1 MTRAASILGVHAN
14 TVRTWTEQGRLAC
27 LRINSR
33 GDRRYR
39 TADLEAFLEQATRR
53 ARPSRL
59 AIPDLRPWT
68 DAAAAAAPPG
78 GLAVP
83 PSEITE
89 RILAA
94 SVRDPDRRDVELRV
108 LTSIARSI
116 ATAADLDATLAAIT
130 RLLRES
136 FGYRVVAFA
145 ELTGDL
151 LWLRAADGLDVTR
164 IPPIGREHGLSGAS
178 LTERRAIFVPDVAQ
192 DPRYVENLTDVR
204 AEIAVPIFIDG
215 DPWGV
220 LLVGDDRVGAL
231 SAEDAELLQA
241 VADQVTV
248 MAQNLQLVSRF
259 RRQLEQAEALRRVSA
274 DLSSKLD
281 LEVILGDL
289 IDHAAMLFTADR
301 AAVFLRQPDGA
312 LVPQVSRGISE
323 RFLIAMRGSTDIG
336 LPPDVLDRRRAI
348 ASHDWANGQ
357 LDADARALV
366 MQEGL
371 DTVAGAPLVRGGEIL
386 GVLVLYHDRRHP
398 WDQAELDVLDA
409 LAAQASIAI
418 ANARNY
424 AQTATWAA
432 QLQSIQKLGARLSRL
447 SKVREIGVAICGELN
462 QLIDYHNVRVYTV
475 EGHELVPI
483 AWHGE
488 IGEYADEAEEQLR
501 LEVGQ
506 GITGWVAEH
515 GLAQYLPDADGDPR
529 TQTIAGTEEHLDESL
544 LVAPM
549 KFEDRVLGVIVLSK
563 LGLHQFTPDDLRL
576 LEIYGSLAAQA
587 VRTAVATEGL
597 HAQSAALE
605 RRVRSQQELL
615 SLTEAMITTLDQVAL
630 LELIADRVPRLI
642 EIDTITLDLHD
653 PVRHEFRTVSAR
665 GVYAQHY
672 LDHVVQPDTD
682 GVTGWVFQH
691 GEAQLVPDE
700 MADPRVSRHGVG
712 PQPGSLIVAPLR
724 NLGQVVGILG
734 MERLRPRPPF
744 TQEEFDLA
752 ALLAAQTSVA
762 LQNAQAHRAVA
773 IQAQTDGLTNL
784 SNHTTFH
791 ARLGVAVERAER
803 FSVLMIDLDEFKA
816 YNDSYGHQAGD
827 LMLRRIAGALQAA
840 CRETDAVFRYGGDEF
855 TIILPGADQT
865 GALAVAEKVRAAV
878 TGAGRQR
885 GPDALLLTCSI
896 GVASYPEDA
905 LDAPSLLFAADR
917 AAYLSKRTGRDLV
930 STAAQGAELAASFMP
945 TPPTPVDEPSLL
957 QAGADGPPRQVAV
970 GHP

>member
-1 MTRAASILGVHAN
+1 M
-14 TVRTWTEQGRLAC
+14 RTWTEQGRLPC

-39 TADLEAFLEQATRR
+39 TSDLEAFMEQATRR
-53 ARPSRL
+53 ARPARL
-59 AIPDLRPWT
+59 TIPDLQQWVDPT
-68 DAAAAAAPPG
+68 LMAAAPPG
-78 GLAVP
+78 SDVP
-83 PSEITE
+83 PSAITE

-94 SVRDPDRRDVELRV
+94 STRDPDRRDVELRV
-108 LTSIARSI
+108 LTGIARSI
-116 ATAADLDATLAAIT
+116 ATANDLDATLGAIA

-136 FGYRVVAFA
+136 FGYRVVSFA

-151 LWLRAADGLDVTR
+151 LWLRAADGLDVSR
-164 IPPIGREHGLSGAS
+164 IPPIGREHGLAGAS
-178 LTERRAIFVPDVAQ
+178 LTDGRPIFAPDVQ
-192 DPRYVENLTDVR
+192 RDPRYVVNLPEVR
-204 AEIAVPIFIDG
+204 AEIAVPIFIDAE
-215 DPWGV
+215 PWGV
-220 LLVGDDRVGAL
+220 LLVGDERPGGL
-231 SAEDAELLQA
+231 SAADVELLQA

-248 MAQNLQLVSRF
+248 MAQNLELVSRF

-281 LEVILGDL
+281 LDVILGDL
-289 IDHAAMLFTADR
+289 IDHAAMLFAADR
-301 AAVFLRQPDGA
+301 AAVFFRQPDGV
-312 LVPQVSRGISE
+312 LVPQVSRGVSE
-323 RFLIAMRGSTDIG
+323 RFLAAMRGSTSVG
-336 LPPDVLDRRRAI
+336 LPPAVLERRRAV
-348 ASHDWANGQ
+348 ASHDWANGPH
-357 LDADARALV
+357 DDEARGLV
-366 MQEGL
+366 IQEGV
-371 DTVAGAPLVRGGEIL
+371 DTVAAAPLVRGDEVL
-386 GVLVLYHDRRHP
+386 GVLVLYHDRHHA

-447 SKVREIGVAICGELN
+447 TKVREIGLAICGELN

-475 EGHELVPI
+475 EGPELVPI

-501 LEVGQ
+501 LQVGQ

-529 TQTIAGTEEHLDESL
+529 TQTIAGTQEHLDESL

-563 LGLHQFTPDDLRL
+563 LGLHQFSADDLRL

-587 VRTAVATEGL
+587 VRTAAATEHL

-615 SLTEAMITTLDQVAL
+615 SLTEAMISTLDQATLLDLVA
-630 LELIADRVPRLI
+630 ERVPRLI
-642 EIDTITLDLHD
+642 EVDTITLDLHD
-653 PVRHEFRTVSAR
+653 PLRHEFHTIAAR
-665 GVYAQHY
+665 GVYAEEY
-672 LDHVVQPDTD
+672 LRRRVQPDTD

-691 GEAQLVPDE
+691 GEAQLVRDE
-700 MADPRVSRHGVG
+700 MADERVSRLGLG
-712 PQPGSLIVAPLR
+712 PTPGSLIVAPLR
-724 NLGQVVGILG
+724 NRGQVVGVLT
-734 MERLRPRPPF
+734 MERLGADRPF

-752 ALLAAQTSVA
+752 ALVAAQTSVA

-784 SNHTTFH
+784 SNHTTFY
-791 ARLGVAVERAER
+791 AQLGVAVERAER
-803 FSVLMIDLDEFKA
+803 FSVLMIDLDEFKT

-827 LMLRRIAGALQAA
+827 QMLRLIARALQAA
-840 CRETDAVFRYGGDEF
+840 VRDTDTVFRYGGDEF
-855 TIILPGADQT
+855 TILLPGADQT

-878 TGAGRQR
+878 TGAGRER
-885 GPDALLLTCSI
+885 SPDALLLTCSI
-896 GVASYPEDA
+896 GVASYPDDA
-905 LDAPSLLFAADR
+905 TDAPTLLFAADR

-930 STAAQGAELAASFMP
+930 STAAE
-945 TPPTPVDEPSLL
+945 
-957 QAGADGPPRQVAV
+957 
-970 GHP
+970 

>member
-1 MTRAASILGVHAN
+1 
-14 TVRTWTEQGRLAC
+14 VRTWTEQGRLAC

-53 ARPSRL
+53 ARPARL
-59 AIPDLRPWT
+59 SIPDLRPWT
-68 DAAAAAAPPG
+68 DPSLTAAPAG
-78 GLAVP
+78 GAQVP
-83 PSEITE
+83 PGAITE
-89 RILAA
+89 RILASSA
-94 SVRDPDRRDVELRV
+94 RDPDRRDVELRV
-108 LTSIARSI
+108 LTGIARSI
-116 ATAADLDATLAAIT
+116 ATATDLDMTLAAIA

-136 FGYRVVAFA
+136 FGYRVVSFA

-178 LTERRAIFVPDVAQ
+178 LTERRPIFAPEVDR
-192 DPRYVENLTDVR
+192 DPRYVVNLPEVR
-204 AEIAVPIFIDG
+204 AEIAVPIFIEG

-231 SAEDAELLQA
+231 SAEDGELLQA

-281 LEVILGDL
+281 LDVILGDL

-312 LVPQVSRGISE
+312 LVPQVSRGLSE
-323 RFLIAMRGSTDIG
+323 RFLAAMRGDNALG
-336 LPPDVLDRRRAI
+336 LPAGALERHRAF
-348 ASHDWANGQ
+348 ASHDWADSQ
-357 LDADARALV
+357 LDDDGRALV
-366 MQEGL
+366 LQEGL
-371 DTVAGAPLVRGGEIL
+371 ETAAAAPLMRGGESL
-386 GVLVLYHDRRHP
+386 GLLVLYHDRRHA

-447 SKVREIGVAICGELN
+447 TKVREIGQAICTELN

-475 EGHELVPI
+475 QGIHLVPI

-488 IGEYADEAEEQLR
+488 IGEYADEAEDQLR
-501 LEVGQ
+501 LNVGE

-515 GLAQYLPDADGDPR
+515 GVAQYLPDADADPR
-529 TQTIAGTEEHLDESL
+529 TQTIAGTQEHLDESL

-563 LGLHQFTPDDLRL
+563 LGLHQFSADDLRL

-587 VRTAVATEGL
+587 VRTAATTESL

-605 RRVRSQQELL
+605 QRVRGQQELL
-615 SLTEAMITTLDQVAL
+615 SLTEAMISTLDQATL
-630 LELIADRVPRLI
+630 LELVADRVPRLI
-642 EIDTITLDLHD
+642 DVDTITLDLHD
-653 PVRHEFRTVSAR
+653 PVRHEFRTVAAR
-665 GVYAQHY
+665 GVYAEHY
-672 LDHVVQPDTD
+672 LQRVVQPDTD

-700 MADPRVSRHGVG
+700 MADPRVSRIDLA
-712 PQPGSLIVAPLR
+712 PEPGSLIIAPLR
-724 NLGQVVGILG
+724 NRGQVVGVLT
-734 MERLRPRPPF
+734 MERLGQQRPF
-744 TQEEFDLA
+744 TQEDLDLG

-762 LQNAQAHRAVA
+762 LQNAQAHQAVA
-773 IQAQTDGLTNL
+773 LQAQTDGLTGLN
-784 SNHTTFH
+784 NHTTFY
-791 ARLGVAVERAER
+791 AQLGRAVERTER
-803 FSVLMIDLDEFKA
+803 FGLLMIDLDEFKA

-827 LMLRRIAGALQAA
+827 EMLRRIAGALRAA
-840 CRETDAVFRYGGDEF
+840 CRDTDAVFRYGGDEF
-855 TIILPGADQT
+855 TILLPGADLG

-878 TGAGRQR
+878 RAAGEQGDSDGLR
-885 GPDALLLTCSI
+885 LSCSI
-896 GVASYPEDA
+896 GVATYPDDA
-905 LDAPSLLFAADR
+905 TDAPRLLFAADR

-930 STAAQGAELAASFMP
+930 STAAQGAEHAASFMP
-945 TPPTPVDEPSLL
+945 SAPTPVDEPTAPLAPP
-957 QAGADGPPRQVAV
+957 QAQQVAGV
-970 GHP
+970 A

>member
-1 MTRAASILGVHAN
+1 M
-14 TVRTWTEQGRLAC
+14 RTWTEQGRLPC

-39 TADLEAFLEQATRR
+39 TVDLEAFLEQATRR
-53 ARPSRL
+53 ARPARL

-68 DAAAAAAPPG
+68 DSSLPARPAADAEVPPG
-78 GLAVP
+78 A
-83 PSEITE
+83 ITE
-89 RILAA
+89 RILASSA
-94 SVRDPDRRDVELRV
+94 RDPDRRDVELRV
-108 LTSIARSI
+108 LTGIARSI
-116 ATAADLDATLAAIT
+116 ATATDLDVTLAAIA

-136 FGYRVVAFA
+136 FGYRVVSFA

-151 LWLRAADGLDVTR
+151 LWLRAADGLDVAR

-178 LTERRAIFVPDVAQ
+178 LTERRPIFAPEVDR
-192 DPRYVENLTDVR
+192 DPRYVVDLPEVR
-204 AEIAVPIFIDG
+204 AEIAVPIFIEG

-231 SAEDAELLQA
+231 SAEDGELLQA

-312 LVPQVSRGISE
+312 LVPQVSRGLSE
-323 RFLIAMRGSTDIG
+323 RFLVAMRGSNGLG
-336 LPPDVLDRRRAI
+336 LPAGALERHRAS
-348 ASHDWANGQ
+348 ASPDWANAQ
-357 LDADARALV
+357 LDDDARDLV
-366 MQEGL
+366 LQEGL
-371 DTVAGAPLVRGGEIL
+371 DTVAAAPLVRGGESLGIL
-386 GVLVLYHDRRHP
+386 ALYHDRRHA

-447 SKVREIGVAICGELN
+447 TKVREIGLAICGELN
-462 QLIDYHNVRVYTV
+462 QLIDYHNVRVYSV
-475 EGHELVPI
+475 EGNELVPI

-501 LEVGQ
+501 LKVGE

-529 TQTIAGTEEHLDESL
+529 TQTIAGTQEHLDESL

-563 LGLHQFTPDDLRL
+563 LGLHQFSSDDLRL

-587 VRTAVATEGL
+587 VRTAAATEGL

-615 SLTEAMITTLDQVAL
+615 RLTEAIITTLDQSTL
-630 LELIADRVPRLI
+630 LELVADHLSRLV
-642 EIDTITLDLHD
+642 EADTITVDLEDTVMHD
-653 PVRHEFRTVSAR
+653 LRSVVAR
-665 GVYAQHY
+665 GLHADAYRARVLADD
-672 LDHVVQPDTD
+672 L
-682 GVTGWVFQH
+682 GVAGWVLEH

-700 MADPRVSRHGVG
+700 LADPRFVPRGER
-712 PQPGSLIVAPLR
+712 PEPGSLIVAPLR
-724 NLGQVVGILG
+724 GRGQVLG
-734 MERLRPRPPF
+734 VVTLERSRGQAVF
-744 TQEEFDLA
+744 SQEEFELVQ
-752 ALLAAQTSVA
+752 LFAAQASVA
-762 LQNAQAHRAVA
+762 LQNAQAHHAVVV
-773 IQAQTDGLTNL
+773 QAQTDGLTNL
-784 SNHTTFH
+784 SNHATFH
-791 ARLGVAVERAER
+791 AQLGVAVDHADR
-803 FSVLMIDLDEFKA
+803 FSVLMIDLDEFKT

-827 LMLRRIAGALQAA
+827 QMLREIAGALKAA
-840 CRETDAVFRYGGDEF
+840 CRDTDAVFRYGGDEF
-855 TIILPGADQT
+855 TILLPGADQA
-865 GALAVAEKVRAAV
+865 GALSVAEKVRAAV
-878 TGAGRQR
+878 TGAGHQR

-896 GVASYPEDA
+896 GVASFPEDA
-905 LDAPSLLFAADR
+905 TDAPSLLFAADR
-917 AAYLSKRTGRDLV
+917 AAYLSKHTGRDLV
-930 STAAQGAELAASFMP
+930 STAAQGAERAASFMP
-945 TPPTPVDEPSLL
+945 TPPTPVDEPSAP
-957 QAGADGPPRQVAV
+957 QPRATERIPRTAVAAR
-970 GHP
+970 P

>member
-1 MTRAASILGVHAN
+1 M
-14 TVRTWTEQGRLAC
+14 RTWTEQGRLPC

-53 ARPSRL
+53 ARPARL
-59 AIPDLRPWT
+59 AIPDLRPWA
-68 DAAAAAAPPG
+68 DPSFPARPAAGAQVTPG
-78 GLAVP
+78 A
-83 PSEITE
+83 ITE
-89 RILAA
+89 RILASSA
-94 SVRDPDRRDVELRV
+94 RDPDRRDVELRV
-108 LTSIARSI
+108 LTGIARSI
-116 ATAADLDATLAAIT
+116 ATANDLDATLATIA

-136 FGYRVVAFA
+136 FGYRVVSFA

-178 LTERRAIFVPDVAQ
+178 LTERRPIFAPEVDR
-192 DPRYVENLTDVR
+192 DPRYVVNLPEVR
-204 AEIAVPIFIDG
+204 AEIAVPIFIEG

-231 SAEDAELLQA
+231 SAEDGELLQA

-281 LEVILGDL
+281 LDIILGDL

-312 LVPQVSRGISE
+312 LVSAVSRGLSE
-323 RFLIAMRGSTDIG
+323 RFIAAMRGSNALG
-336 LPPDVLDRRRAI
+336 LPAGALERHRAF

-357 LDADARALV
+357 LDDDGRALV
-366 MQEGL
+366 LQEGL
-371 DTVAGAPLVRGGEIL
+371 DTVAAAPLVRGGESL
-386 GVLVLYHDRRHP
+386 GVLVLYHDRRHA

-447 SKVREIGVAICGELN
+447 TKVREIGLAICSELN

-475 EGHELVPI
+475 EGMELVPI

-501 LEVGQ
+501 LNVGQ

-515 GLAQYLPDADGDPR
+515 GVAQYLPDADGDPR
-529 TQTIAGTEEHLDESL
+529 TQTLPGTQEHLDESL

-563 LGLHQFTPDDLRL
+563 FGLHQFSSDDLRL

-587 VRTAVATEGL
+587 VRTAAATEGL

-615 SLTEAMITTLDQVAL
+615 RLTEAIITTLDQSTL
-630 LELIADRVPRLI
+630 LELVADHLSRLV
-642 EIDTITLDLHD
+642 EADTITVDLHD
-653 PVRHEFRTVSAR
+653 PVLHDFRAVIAR
-665 GVYAQHY
+665 GAYADIY
-672 LDHVVQPDTD
+672 RERILPDHL
-682 GVTGWVFQH
+682 GVAGWVLQH

-700 MADPRVSRHGVG
+700 LADPRIIHRGDQ
-712 PQPGSLIVAPLR
+712 PEPGSLIVAPLR
-724 NLGQVVGILG
+724 GRGQVVGVVTL
-734 MERLRPRPPF
+734 ERSNGQGSF
-744 TQEEFDLA
+744 SQEEFELVQ
-752 ALLAAQTSVA
+752 LFAAQASVA
-762 LQNAQAHRAVA
+762 LQNAQAHHAVVV
-773 IQAQTDGLTNL
+773 QAQTDGLTNL
-784 SNHTTFH
+784 SNHATFH
-791 ARLGVAVERAER
+791 AQLGVAVDHADR
-803 FSVLMIDLDEFKA
+803 FSVLMIDLDEFKT

-827 LMLRRIAGALQAA
+827 QMLREIADALKAA
-840 CRETDAVFRYGGDEF
+840 CRDTDAVFRYGGDEF
-855 TIILPGADQT
+855 TILLPGADQA

-878 TGAGRQR
+878 TGAGRRR

-896 GVASYPEDA
+896 GVAAFPEDA
-905 LDAPSLLFAADR
+905 TDAPSLLFAADR
-917 AAYLSKRTGRDLV
+917 AAYLSKHTGRDLV
-930 STAAQGAELAASFMP
+930 STAAQGAEHASSFMP
-945 TPPTPVDEPSLL
+945 TPPTPVDEPSAP
-957 QAGADGPPRQVAV
+957 QTRGPERTPRTAVAAA
-970 GHP
+970 P

>member
-1 MTRAASILGVHAN
+1 M
-14 TVRTWTEQGRLAC
+14 RTWTEQGRLPC

-53 ARPSRL
+53 ARPARL

-68 DAAAAAAPPG
+68 DPSFPARPAAGAEVPPG
-78 GLAVP
+78 A
-83 PSEITE
+83 ITE
-89 RILAA
+89 RILASSA
-94 SVRDPDRRDVELRV
+94 RDPDRRDVELRV
-108 LTSIARSI
+108 LTGIARSI
-116 ATAADLDATLAAIT
+116 ATATDLDVTLAAIA

-136 FGYRVVAFA
+136 FGYRVVSFA

-164 IPPIGREHGLSGAS
+164 IPPIGREHGLAGAS
-178 LTERRAIFVPDVAQ
+178 LTERRPIFAPEVDR
-192 DPRYVENLTDVR
+192 DPRYVVNLPEVR
-204 AEIAVPIFIDG
+204 AEIAVPIFIEG

-231 SAEDAELLQA
+231 SAEDGELLQA

-274 DLSSKLD
+274 DLSSKLELD
-281 LEVILGDL
+281 VILGDL

-312 LVPQVSRGISE
+312 LVPQVSRGLSE
-323 RFLIAMRGSTDIG
+323 RFLTAMRWSNALG
-336 LPPDVLDRRRAI
+336 LPEGALERHRAF
-348 ASHDWANGQ
+348 ASHDWADGQ
-357 LDADARALV
+357 SDDDGRALV
-366 MQEGL
+366 LQEGL
-371 DTVAGAPLVRGGEIL
+371 DTVAAAPLVRGGESL
-386 GVLVLYHDRRHP
+386 GVLVLYHDRRHA

-424 AQTATWAA
+424 ARTATWAA
-432 QLQSIQKLGARLSRL
+432 QLQSIQKLGARLTRL
-447 SKVREIGVAICGELN
+447 SKVREIGLAICTELN

-475 EGHELVPI
+475 EGIELVPI

-501 LEVGQ
+501 LNVGQ

-529 TQTIAGTEEHLDESL
+529 TQTIAGTQEHLDESL

-563 LGLHQFTPDDLRL
+563 LGLHQFSADDLRL

-587 VRTAVATEGL
+587 VRTAAATEGL

-615 SLTEAMITTLDQVAL
+615 SLTEAIITTRDQSTL
-630 LELIADRVPRLI
+630 LELVVDRLSRLV
-642 EIDTITLDLHD
+642 ETDTITVNVHE
-653 PVRHEFRTVSAR
+653 PVGHLLRPLVAR
-665 GVYAQHY
+665 GIHADLYGTRPLADD
-672 LDHVVQPDTD
+672 L
-682 GVTGWVFQH
+682 GISGWVLHH

-700 MADPRVSRHGVG
+700 LTDPRVANLEIG
-712 PQPGSLIVAPLR
+712 PEAGSLIIAPLR
-724 NLGQVVGILG
+724 GRDQVMGVLRLERLGQT
-734 MERLRPRPPF
+734 RPF
-744 TQEEFDLA
+744 SQEEFELVQ
-752 ALLAAQTSVA
+752 LFAAQASVG
-762 LQNAQAHRAVA
+762 LQNAQAHHLMEL
-773 IQAQTDGLTNL
+773 QAQTDGLTKL
-784 SNHTTFH
+784 SNQTTFH
-791 ARLGVAVERAER
+791 HQLHVSVERAER
-803 FSVLMIDLDEFKA
+803 FSVLMIDLDEFKE

-827 LMLRRIAGALQAA
+827 ALLRQIAAALVAA
-840 CRETDAVFRYGGDEF
+840 CRDTDAVFRYGGDEF
-855 TIILPGADQT
+855 TILLPGADQA

-878 TGAGRQR
+878 TGAGIQT
-885 GPDALLLTCSI
+885 GHAGLHLTCSI
-896 GVASYPEDA
+896 GVASYPDDA
-905 LDAPSLLFAADR
+905 ADAPALLFAADR

-930 STAAQGAELAASFMP
+930 STAAQGAERAASFMP
-945 TPPTPVDEPSLL
+945 TPPTPVDEPSEP
-957 QAGADGPPRQVAV
+957 QPGDPERIPQPAVAAR
-970 GHP
+970 P

>member
-1 MTRAASILGVHAN
+1 M
-14 TVRTWTEQGRLAC
+14 RTWTEQGRLPC

-39 TADLEAFLEQATRR
+39 TADLEAFLDQATRR
-53 ARPSRL
+53 ARPARL
-59 AIPDLRPWT
+59 AIPDLRPWA
-68 DAAAAAAPPG
+68 DSSFPARPSPGAEVPPG
-78 GLAVP
+78 A
-83 PSEITE
+83 ITE
-89 RILAA
+89 RILASSA
-94 SVRDPDRRDVELRV
+94 RDPDRRDVELRV
-108 LTSIARSI
+108 LTGIARSI
-116 ATAADLDATLAAIT
+116 ATATDLDVTLAAIA

-136 FGYRVVAFA
+136 FGYRVVSFA

-164 IPPIGREHGLSGAS
+164 IPPIGREHGLAGAS
-178 LTERRAIFVPDVAQ
+178 LTERRPIFAPEVDR
-192 DPRYVENLTDVR
+192 DPRYVVNLPEVR
-204 AEIAVPIFIDG
+204 AEIAVPIFIEG

-231 SAEDAELLQA
+231 SEEDGELLQA

-259 RRQLEQAEALRRVSA
+259 RHQLEQAEALRRVSA

-281 LEVILGDL
+281 LDVILGDL

-312 LVPQVSRGISE
+312 LVPQVSRGLSE
-323 RFLIAMRGSTDIG
+323 RFLVAMRGSDVLG
-336 LPPDVLDRRRAI
+336 LPAGALERHRAF
-348 ASHDWANGQ
+348 ASPDWANSQ
-357 LDADARALV
+357 LDDDSRALV
-366 MQEGL
+366 LQEGL
-371 DTVAGAPLVRGGEIL
+371 DTVAVAPLVRGGESL
-386 GVLVLYHDRRHP
+386 GLLVLYHDRRHA

-409 LAAQASIAI
+409 LAAQASIAL

-447 SKVREIGVAICGELN
+447 TKVREIGLAICGELN

-475 EGHELVPI
+475 EGIELVPI

-501 LEVGQ
+501 LKVGQ

-515 GLAQYLPDADGDPR
+515 GVAQYLPDADGDPR
-529 TQTIAGTEEHLDESL
+529 TQTITGTQEHLDESL

-563 LGLHQFTPDDLRL
+563 LGLHQFSSDDLRL

-587 VRTAVATEGL
+587 VRTAAATEGL

-615 SLTEAMITTLDQVAL
+615 RLTEAMISTLEQVTL
-630 LELIADRVPRLI
+630 LDLVAERVPRLI
-642 EIDTITLDLHD
+642 EVDTITLDLHD
-653 PVRHEFRTVSAR
+653 PVRHEFRTLAAG
-665 GVYAQHY
+665 GVYAEHY
-672 LDHVVQPDTD
+672 LQRLVQPDTD

-691 GEAQLVPDE
+691 GEAQLVLDE
-700 MADPRVSRHGVG
+700 MVDERVSRLGLG
-712 PQPGSLIVAPLR
+712 PEPGSLIVAPLR
-724 NLGQVVGILG
+724 NRGQVVGVLT
-734 MERLRPRPPF
+734 MERLGADRPF

-752 ALLAAQTSVA
+752 ALVAAQTSVA
-762 LQNAQAHRAVA
+762 LQNAQAHHAVA
-773 IQAQTDGLTNL
+773 VLAQTDGLTNL
-784 SNHTTFH
+784 SNHATFH
-791 ARLGVAVERAER
+791 AQLAVAVDHADR
-803 FSVLMIDLDEFKA
+803 FSVLMIDLDEFKT

-827 LMLRRIAGALQAA
+827 HMLRAIAGALKAA
-840 CRETDAVFRYGGDEF
+840 CRDTDAVFRYGGDEF
-855 TIILPGADQT
+855 TILLPGADQA

-896 GVASYPEDA
+896 GVASFPDDA
-905 LDAPSLLFAADR
+905 TDAPSLLFAADR
-917 AAYLSKRTGRDLV
+917 AAYLSKHTGRDLV
-930 STAAQGAELAASFMP
+930 STAAQGAEGAASFMP
-945 TPPTPVDEPSLL
+945 TPPTPVDEPSVPQPL
-957 QAGADGPPRQVAV
+957 GPERIPQTAVAAR
-970 GHP
+970 P

>member
-1 MTRAASILGVHAN
+1 M
-14 TVRTWTEQGRLAC
+14 
-27 LRINSR
+27 
-33 GDRRYR
+33 
-39 TADLEAFLEQATRR
+39 
-53 ARPSRL
+53 
-59 AIPDLRPWT
+59 
-68 DAAAAAAPPG
+68 
-78 GLAVP
+78 P

-94 SVRDPDRRDVELRV
+94 SVRDRDRRDVELRV

-116 ATAADLDATLAAIT
+116 ATAADLDVTLAAIA

-136 FGYRVVAFA
+136 FGYRVVSFA

-178 LTERRAIFVPDVAQ
+178 LTEGRPIFVPDVTQ
-192 DPRYVENLTDVR
+192 DPRYVENLPDVR
-204 AEIAVPIFIDG
+204 AEIVVPIFIDSE
-215 DPWGV
+215 PWGV

-281 LEVILGDL
+281 LDVILGDL

-301 AAVFLRQPDGA
+301 AAVFLQQPDGA

-336 LPPDVLDRRRAI
+336 LPPDVLERHRAV
-348 ASHDWANGQ
+348 ASHDWANGP

-371 DTVAGAPLVRGGEIL
+371 DTVAAAPLVRGGEIL
-386 GVLVLYHDRRHP
+386 GVLVLYHDRRHA

-615 SLTEAMITTLDQVAL
+615 SLTEAIITTLDQSTLLQLVADHL
-630 LELIADRVPRLI
+630 SRLV
-642 EIDTITLDLHD
+642 ETDTITVDLHD
-653 PVRHEFRTVSAR
+653 PVQHDFRPVIAR
-665 GVYAQHY
+665 GAHADIYGQRIVADD
-672 LDHVVQPDTD
+672 L
-682 GVTGWVFQH
+682 GVAGWVLQH
-691 GEAQLVPDE
+691 GEAQLIADE
-700 MADPRVSRHGVG
+700 LVDPRVIHRGEH
-712 PQPGSLIVAPLR
+712 PEPGSLIVAPLR
-724 NLGQVVGILG
+724 GRGQVVGVVTL
-734 MERLRPRPPF
+734 ERSRRESPF
-744 TQEEFDLA
+744 SQEEFELVQ
-752 ALLAAQTSVA
+752 LFAAQASVA
-762 LQNAQAHRAVA
+762 LQNAQAHHAMAV
-773 IQAQTDGLTNL
+773 QAQTDGLTNL

-791 ARLGVAVERAER
+791 AQLGVAVERGER

-827 LMLRRIAGALQAA
+827 QMLRRIAGALQAA

-855 TIILPGADQT
+855 TILLPGTDQG

-878 TGAGRQR
+878 TGAGSHR

-896 GVASYPEDA
+896 GVASYPDDA

-945 TPPTPVDEPSLL
+945 TPPTPVDEPSMA
-957 QAGADGPPRQVAV
+957 QSAIEGARPRLAV
-970 GHP
+970 G